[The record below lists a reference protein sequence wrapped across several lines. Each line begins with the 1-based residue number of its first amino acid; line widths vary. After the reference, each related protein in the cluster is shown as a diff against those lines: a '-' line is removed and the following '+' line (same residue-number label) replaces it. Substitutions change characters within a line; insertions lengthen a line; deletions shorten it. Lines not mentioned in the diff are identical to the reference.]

1 MKKRNLMI
9 ALTMVTAGIIIGVIL
24 TAGLGIQQVNYA
36 QETKNISPDAKNFL
50 GKFSEYLSEVAEA
63 VEPAVVNISTTTT
76 VTLQQSPFG
85 DFSDDP
91 FFRRFFGDQLR
102 HPDPGPQR
110 KYKSS
115 ALGSGVI
122 ITADGYILTNNHVVK
137 DADDIKV
144 VLYDDREFKGKV
156 IGTDP
161 QSDLAVVKINAED
174 LPSIKIGDSDV
185 LKVGEVVIAI
195 GNPFALSHTITMGIV
210 SALGRSNVGIA
221 DYEDFIQTDAAINPG
236 NSGGALVNMN
246 GELIG
251 INTAIFSKSGGYM
264 GIGFAI
270 PSSMAK
276 SVMDSIIKHGKV
288 IRGWLG
294 VSIQNMTPD
303 LAEQFDIK
311 EEKGALVTEVVE
323 ESPAE
328 KAGFKRGDLII
339 EFDGKHV
346 DGSTALRNM
355 VAGIPPDTSVKMK
368 IIREGKEK
376 TLTVAIGQLSE
387 TVVTAKSEYSNA
399 VKGVHVQDLNPE
411 IRMSLDIPQKVEGVV
426 VTNVE
431 MDSPSFRAVKRNDVI
446 QEINKKAIRSTKDY
460 EKAVSKISAKDTV
473 LILAYRGGGY
483 IYITIKP

>member
-9 ALTMVTAGIIIGVIL
+9 ALTLVTAGIIIGFIL
-24 TAGLGIQQVNYA
+24 TADLGIQQVNYA
-36 QETKNISPDAKNFL
+36 EETNISPDAANFL
-50 GKFSEYLSEVAEA
+50 DKFSGYLSEVAEA
-63 VEPAVVNISTTTT
+63 VKPSVVNISTTKT
-76 VTLQQSPFG
+76 VTMQQSPFG
-85 DFSDDP
+85 DLFDDP
-91 FFRRFFGDQLR
+91 FFRRFFDDQFG
-102 HPDPGPQR
+102 HQGQKR

-122 ITADGYILTNNHVVK
+122 VTEDGYILTNNHVVK

-144 VLYDDREFKGKV
+144 ILGDKREFKGKV

-161 QSDLAVVKINAED
+161 KSDLAVVRIDAKG
-174 LPSIKIGDSDV
+174 LPSIKIGDSDK
-185 LKVGEVVIAI
+185 LKAGEMVIAI
-195 GNPFALSHTITMGIV
+195 GNPFALSQTITMGIV
-210 SALGRSNVGIA
+210 SAVGRSNVGIA

-236 NSGGALVNMN
+236 NSGGALVSTD

-270 PSSMAK
+270 PSNMAK

-303 LAEQFDIK
+303 LAKKFGIK
-311 EEKGALVTEVVE
+311 EEKGALVADVVE
-323 ESPAE
+323 GSPAE
-328 KAGFKRGDLII
+328 KAGFKRGDLITGY
-339 EFDGKHV
+339 DGKTV
-346 DGSTALRNM
+346 DDSTALRNM
-355 VAGIPPDTSVKMK
+355 VAGTLPDKQVKVDV
-368 IIREGKEK
+368 IREGVKK
-376 TLTVAIGQLSE
+376 TLTVTIGKLSE
-387 TVVTAKSEYSNA
+387 AVVAAAKSEYSNA
-399 VKGVHVQDLNPE
+399 MKGVHVQDLNPE

-431 MDSPSFRAVKRNDVI
+431 PESPAVEVLKRNDVI

-460 EKAVSKISAKDTV
+460 EKTVSKIGAKDTV
-473 LILAYRGGGY
+473 LILVYRGGGY

>member
-50 GKFSEYLSEVAEA
+50 GKFSGYLSEVAEA

-76 VTLQQSPFG
+76 ITMRQSPFG
-85 DFSDDP
+85 DFFDDP
-91 FFRRFFGDQLR
+91 FFRKFFGDQFR
-102 HPDPGPQR
+102 HPDPEPQR

-122 ITADGYILTNNHVVK
+122 VTDDGYILTNNHVVK

-161 QSDLAVVKINAED
+161 KSDLAVIKIDAKD

-210 SALGRSNVGIA
+210 SAIGRSNVGIA
-221 DYEDFIQTDAAINPG
+221 DYENFIQTDAAINPG
-236 NSGGALVNMN
+236 NSGGALVNTN

-251 INTAIFSKSGGYM
+251 INTAIFSKNGGYM

-303 LAEQFDIK
+303 LAEQFDLK
-311 EEKGALVTEVVE
+311 EEKGTLVSDVVE
-323 ESPAE
+323 DSPAE

-339 EFDGKHV
+339 AYDGKNV
-346 DGSTALRNM
+346 DDSTALRNM
-355 VAGIPPDTSVKMK
+355 VAGTLPDTTVKVK

-376 TLTVAIGQLSE
+376 TLTVTIGKLSE
-387 TVVTAKSEYSNA
+387 AVVTAKSEYRNA
-399 VKGVHVQDLNPE
+399 MKGVHVQDLNPE
-411 IRMSLDIPQKVEGVV
+411 IRMSLDIPGKVEGVV
-426 VTNVE
+426 VTNIE
-431 MDSPSFRAVKRNDVI
+431 MDSPAFQALERNDVI
-446 QEINKKAIRSTKDY
+446 QEINKKIIRSAKDY

-473 LILAYRGGGY
+473 LILVYRGGGY